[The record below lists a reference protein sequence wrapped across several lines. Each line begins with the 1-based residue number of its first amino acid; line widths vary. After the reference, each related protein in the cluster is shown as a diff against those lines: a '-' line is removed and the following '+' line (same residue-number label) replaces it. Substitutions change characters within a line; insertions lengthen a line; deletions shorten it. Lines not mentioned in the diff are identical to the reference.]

1 MIKSKSLTTK
11 LFLINAVIF
20 ISFLLL
26 TMLFLSLFFEKFY
39 ISQKINETEKT
50 LIEFVNKYKE
60 ANTIS
65 EVESVLFE
73 VEEKSNSK
81 IMVLSENLMP
91 KIFRLDGRDKV
102 LKNRLLLDV
111 IKGINRSQMRF
122 IRKDNNITT
131 FFLTDKSEPIIGIV
145 SIYNLDNKELI
156 ICATSLQ
163 PISEAILVINK
174 IYVYF
179 VLLAI
184 GIILIL
190 SYLYSK
196 IISKPLVE
204 MNKVAVKMANL
215 DFSQKCNIKSEDEI
229 GSLANSLNVLSEN
242 LNNALTS
249 LKEANAKL
257 EEDIEKE
264 KKLDKMRRDF
274 IAAVSHDLKTPIALI
289 EGYAEALKD
298 GIFDDKE
305 KDYYLKIILDE
316 TKSMTNL
323 VEDMLELSK
332 LESGKFELSK
342 ENFKLDKLIKII
354 VSKFKGPIEE
364 KNITLKL
371 NLIDDMEVFADFDRM
386 NQVLTNYITNAIKH
400 TPENGTIYINMINED
415 GQVKVEVENTGS
427 HIPDEERERIWD
439 IFYKLDKS
447 RNRKLGGTGIG
458 LSIVKNVMQLHG
470 GGYGVENTNNGVRF
484 YITLPKK
491 GC

>member
-264 KKLDKMRRDF
+264 K
-274 IAAVSHDLKTPIALI
+274 SW
-289 EGYAEALKD
+289 
-298 GIFDDKE
+298 
-305 KDYYLKIILDE
+305 
-316 TKSMTNL
+316 
-323 VEDMLELSK
+323 
-332 LESGKFELSK
+332 
-342 ENFKLDKLIKII
+342 IK
-354 VSKFKGPIEE
+354 
-364 KNITLKL
+364 
-371 NLIDDMEVFADFDRM
+371 
-386 NQVLTNYITNAIKH
+386 
-400 TPENGTIYINMINED
+400 
-415 GQVKVEVENTGS
+415 
-427 HIPDEERERIWD
+427 
-439 IFYKLDKS
+439 
-447 RNRKLGGTGIG
+447 
-458 LSIVKNVMQLHG
+458 
-470 GGYGVENTNNGVRF
+470 
-484 YITLPKK
+484 
-491 GC
+491 